1 MAKSYQFHIASGG
14 TATFAFSEI
23 DGYLS
28 TSHLK
33 VYVNGTATTAFTLDT
48 TTKTVT
54 LSTTP
59 AAGAAV
65 RIQRETPAT
74 LSGRVTDFVDGSV
87 LTAEALDN
95 ANIQNLFIAQE
106 AADSGGTAM
115 GLTSDELGW
124 DAQNVPIE
132 NLGLPVAGTDAVT
145 KQYVDNLA
153 LAAGFGLAP
162 AAVPQSWTLTPT
174 ANDQTTFTLTVPT
187 PTSVDPNMYI
197 VLIDG
202 ALQSPSAYTITE
214 TGGIYTLTLSATA
227 GDITTDSVIHVRNFG
242 ISRTVSGSVNTAL
255 IQEAAVTAEKL
266 ALNAVTTDKIL
277 NEQVTEAKIG
287 SLSVTEGKIGALAVT
302 EAKIGPLAV
311 TEGKIGPLAV
321 TPAKLAASAVE
332 TDKIAN
338 AAITL
343 AKIGFTLPVLQ
354 ENTIND
360 PPVGTIRGI
369 NPSAYGGT
377 ITVPGSASSRWFVAA
392 IRFTSNGTWAN
403 VQVFDFFNGGNTTA
417 MPGGGTTKW
426 VGFCVR
432 VS

>member
-48 TTKTVT
+48 ATKTVT
-54 LSTTP
+54 LSTAP
-59 AAGAAV
+59 AAGASV
-65 RIQRETPAT
+65 RIQRETPST
-74 LSGRVTDFVDGSV
+74 LAGRITDFVDGSV

-124 DAQNVPIE
+124 NAQNVPIE
-132 NLGLPVAGTDAVT
+132 NLGLPVASNDAVN

-153 LAAGFGLAP
+153 LAAGFSLAP
-162 AAVPQSWTLTPT
+162 AAVPQSWTLMPA
-174 ANDQTTFTLTVPT
+174 ANDQTTFTLSVPT
-187 PTSVDPNMYI
+187 PTSVDPNMFI

-214 TGGIYTLTLSATA
+214 TGGIYTLTLNATA
-227 GDITTDSVIHVRNFG
+227 GDITTDSVIHIRNFG

-321 TPAKLAASAVE
+321 TPAKLAVSAVE

-338 AAITL
+338 AAVTL
-343 AKIGFTLPVLQ
+343 AKIGFTLPILQ
-354 ENTIND
+354 ENASDT
-360 PPVGTIRGI
+360 PVGTIRGI
-369 NPSAYGGT
+369 TPAGNAGFT
-377 ITVPGSASSRWFVAA
+377 IPGASTTRWFAFAFRYNSTGGAVGGAVSAFYAGQATVAGV
-392 IRFTSNGTWAN
+392 S
-403 VQVFDFFNGGNTTA
+403 GNT
-417 MPGGGTTKW
+417 W

>member
-23 DGYLS
+23 DGFLS
-28 TSHLK
+28 SSHLK

-48 TTKTVT
+48 NTKTVT
-54 LSTTP
+54 LTTTP

-65 RIQRETPAT
+65 RIQRETPDT
-74 LSGRVTDFVDGSV
+74 LAGRVTDFVDGSV

-95 ANIQNLFIAQE
+95 AVIQNLYIAQE

-153 LAAGFGLAP
+153 LAAGFGLSP
-162 AAVPQSWTLTPT
+162 AAVPQSWTL
-174 ANDQTTFTLTVPT
+174 VPT
-187 PTSVDPNMYI
+187 ENNQVTFGLSSPIPTSVDANMYI

-202 ALQSPSAYTITE
+202 ALQAPSAYSITE
-214 TGGIYTLTLSATA
+214 SGGVYTLTLNATT
-227 GDITTDSVIHVRNFG
+227 GDITTESVIHVRNFG
-242 ISRTVSGSVNTAL
+242 ISRTVSGSVNTAV
-255 IQEAAVTAEKL
+255 IQDAAVTAEKL

-277 NEQVTEAKIG
+277 NEQVTEAK
-287 SLSVTEGKIGALAVT
+287 LGAGAVT
-302 EAKIGPLAV
+302 EAKLGAGAV
-311 TEGKIGPLAV
+311 TEAKLGAGAVTEAKLGALAV

-338 AAITL
+338 AAVTL

-354 ENTIND
+354 ENASD
-360 PPVGTIRGI
+360 PAPIGTIRAI
-369 NPSAYGGT
+369 DTASSASF
-377 ITVPGSASSRWFVAA
+377 TVPTGGRWFVCAVR
-392 IRFTSNGTWAN
+392 ITSTGAVSTRTSG
-403 VQVFDFFNGGNTTA
+403 FFNGGHTL
-417 MPGGGTTKW
+417 PLSSGHYW